1 MNFLAKNGVD
11 IVLTSILTGVFNAE
25 FWQEIILACVVV
37 LLNCIIFPLIKKI
50 GKKLGATN
58 REIKEATDRLK
69 DVINSVDKKDKK

>member
-58 REIKEATDRLK
+58 SEIKEATDKLK